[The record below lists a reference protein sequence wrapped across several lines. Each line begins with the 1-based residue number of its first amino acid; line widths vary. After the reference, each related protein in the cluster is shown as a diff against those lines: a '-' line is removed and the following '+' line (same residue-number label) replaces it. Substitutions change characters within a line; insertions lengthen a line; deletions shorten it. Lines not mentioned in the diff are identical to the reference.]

1 MPEDR
6 FECHQGMS
14 PVRKLMIFL
23 GGLVGL
29 IALMAAGPLLLIAFD
44 ANAQDWR
51 LASQNPRGWAPDP
64 ATYEPA
70 IFQAYAAPTVRWR
83 GKFAD
88 HTWIAVKKPGAT
100 TYTRYE
106 VIGFNL
112 RRNRSPVTAT
122 ETASPDREWY
132 GAAPKLLRDVRGP
145 EAEKIIAKLPAAV
158 ESYPYPWSY
167 RVWPG
172 PNSNTFI
179 AHLARQIPEMGLVLP
194 GRAIGKDYT
203 GWRIIAPT
211 PSGTGFQISLGGIAG
226 VALAGGEGL
235 EVNVLGLVLGI
246 DPLDFTLTA
255 PGVGRLPLT
264 DDWTN
269 GDYKAASSP

>member
-1 MPEDR
+1 M
-6 FECHQGMS
+6 FFFGS
-14 PVRKLMIFL
+14 
-23 GGLVGL
+23 LVGF

-51 LASQNPRGWAPDP
+51 TASQSPVGWAPDP
-64 ATYEPA
+64 AIHQEA

-83 GKFAD
+83 GKFGD
-88 HTWIAVKKPGAT
+88 HTWIAVKKPGAA

-106 VIGFNL
+106 VVGFNL
-112 RRNRSPVTAT
+112 RRNRSTVT
-122 ETASPDREWY
+122 ETDTPNPDREWY
-132 GAAPKLLRDVRGP
+132 GAAPILLRDVRGP

-158 ESYPYPWSY
+158 ESYPHPWSY

-179 AHLARQIPEMGLVLP
+179 AHLAREIPEMGLVLP

-211 PSGTGFQISLGGIAG
+211 PSGTGFQISLGGLVG
-226 VALAGGEGL
+226 VTLAAGEGL
-235 EVNVLGLVLGI
+235 EVNVLGLVLGA
-246 DPLDFTLTA
+246 DPLDLAVTV
-255 PGVGRLPLT
+255 PGVGRLPLK
-264 DDWTN
+264 DDWTD
-269 GDYKAASSP
+269 GAYKAESAPQAAMKQTKD